1 MLWSL
6 APLCTVHSVYKLT
19 QLDARAQKLRRKA
32 VTEVS
37 SSNTQC
43 VCMYVHCIYIVCTY
57 LSVAVPVYM
66 YIYKHL
72 LYANKWQ
79 IYCNLPQALKNMS
92 LCPQSAIRT
101 DTATGTDTDT
111 DPCTTT
117 GYIFKYISICTY
129 LYLYAV

>member
-1 MLWSL
+1 MYISL
-6 APLCTVHSVYKLT
+6 CICT
-19 QLDARAQKLRRKA
+19 RI
-32 VTEVS
+32 
-37 SSNTQC
+37 
-43 VCMYVHCIYIVCTY
+43 YVCIY
-57 LSVAVPVYM
+57 
-66 YIYKHL
+66 L

>member
-1 MLWSL
+1 
-6 APLCTVHSVYKLT
+6 
-19 QLDARAQKLRRKA
+19 
-32 VTEVS
+32 
-37 SSNTQC
+37 
-43 VCMYVHCIYIVCTY
+43 
-57 LSVAVPVYM
+57 M
-66 YIYKHL
+66 YISLCSCTRIYVYIYL

-79 IYCNLPQALKNMS
+79 IYCNLPEALKNMS

-101 DTATGTDTDT
+101 DTATGTDTDA